1 MHGIR
6 VELHCKANEK
16 SKALNSNE
24 KSEALNSKDYW
35 AELYVINNFT
45 ITAEIHVRSLANF
58 YCQYADRH
66 MNLKLMG
73 HVSELG
79 SITSRCS
86 GKEPALLPRRHG
98 WTREDSFVSLSQS
111 VNRPQIFVGHKLSR
125 QLELRP
131 GMADDV
137 EMTNGMRKNFRDN

>member
-1 MHGIR
+1 MQCR
-6 VELHCKANEK
+6 VGLSTLVNPFHTEH
-16 SKALNSNE
+16 
-24 KSEALNSKDYW
+24 DPPD
-35 AELYVINNFT
+35 VIGLDNT
-45 ITAEIHVRSLANF
+45 TML
-58 YCQYADRH
+58 
-66 MNLKLMG
+66 
-73 HVSELG
+73 LG

-125 QLELRP
+125 QLGLRP

-137 EMTNGMRKNFRDN
+137 ELINGVRKNFRDN